1 LQTKLEVII
10 LTDKNKPS
18 DTNNQSTK
26 KGNEK
31 FEVSLNDLQG
41 QGKKSLDISLADLPA
56 DTDTVKPAG
65 REGSADYNRRTQ
77 ISYCYK
83 CGQGSQIGSKYCSHC
98 GKRLASSSRMAKR
111 SQGGLAKRKKFSVY
125 WLVSIIFI
133 FLLLGSAGAFY
144 YRSINVDEEVGPTR
158 VPEDYNTIQGA
169 IDAANDGD
177 IIVVN
182 KGIYYENICF
192 RGKNIVLQSEEPEN
206 PETSKETVIDGGRKG
221 PVISF
226 RNGEGSNAELR
237 GFTIKGGKGDLQR
250 LTSLTDTSQVKELF
264 FIGGG
269 ILILNNSSPIIENN
283 FIMEND
289 ADFGGGIAVLS
300 AQPVITNNEIINN
313 KAAFFGGAIYILE
326 SPLLTVTNNTF
337 KENEVPDNK
346 EGSDIWPIDDE
357 ILNNNT
363 FHIAEEMQEENN
375 NHHNNQ

>member
-1 LQTKLEVII
+1 MA
-10 LTDKNKPS
+10 DKNEPNN
-18 DTNNQSTK
+18 TNNQSK
-26 KGNEK
+26 EKGNEK
-31 FEVSLNDLQG
+31 FEVNLNDLQG
-41 QGKKSLDISLADLPA
+41 QGKKSLDINLADLPA

-65 REGSADYNRRTQ
+65 REGSADYSRRIQ
-77 ISYCYK
+77 LSYCHK

-98 GKRLASSSRMAKR
+98 GKRLASSSRMAKS
-111 SQGGLAKRKKFSVY
+111 SQGGLPKSKKFSVY

-144 YRSINVDEEVGPTR
+144 FRSINVDEEVGPTR
-158 VPEDYNTIQGA
+158 VPEDYDTIQGA

-206 PETSKETVIDGGRKG
+206 PETTKETVIDGGRKG

-250 LTSLTDTSQVKELF
+250 LTNLAETDTSQAKELLF
-264 FIGGG
+264 LGGG
-269 ILILNNSSPIIENN
+269 ILISANSSPRIENN
-283 FIMEND
+283 YIMENES
-289 ADFGGGIAVLS
+289 DFGGGIAVLS
-300 AQPVITNNEIINN
+300 AQPAIINN
-313 KAAFFGGAIYILE
+313 EFSNNEAAFYGGAIYIVE
-326 SPLLTVTNNTF
+326 SPSLTIENNVF
-337 KENEVPDNK
+337 KENIVPDNREAK
-346 EGSDIWPIDDE
+346 NIWPIDDQ

-363 FHIAEEMQEENN
+363 FHMTEEMQEGNNN